1 MTLFLLFTNEV
12 KLNLCIHHM
21 DSFKVLSPFK
31 HLRNCYIKLRKGT
44 ILFMEVTLNV
54 SRNYDWTIRA
64 NRSVLFLFV
73 SSYYPRDYLF
83 NIAEA
88 GIIALELYPGFALYR
103 GLYEFSQYSFTGSY
117 MGTDGMRWKDL
128 SDSKNGMTDAF
139 IIIAVEWLVVL
150 VVAFYADQ
158 VVSSGRSPLSFLQ
171 RHQKNLSSSFRKPSL
186 QRQGSKVFVRMEKL
200 DVEKEVNR

>member
-1 MTLFLLFTNEV
+1 M
-12 KLNLCIHHM
+12 
-21 DSFKVLSPFK
+21 
-31 HLRNCYIKLRKGT
+31 
-44 ILFMEVTLNV
+44 
-54 SRNYDWTIRA
+54 
-64 NRSVLFLFV
+64 FV